1 MQKRILA
8 VSGLLLF
15 SFLATAEEKE
25 SEIWQ
30 NIKSPITTPA
40 RYALYA
46 GGLLTL
52 TLLIFEDQIIDP
64 AQEETVENKPLGGS
78 SKWGDQLG
86 QVYPNAAYVVG
97 MLGYGAIASDKRAL
111 KDASLMFQATL
122 YSGIA
127 TTALKYT
134 VREAR
139 PNNPNRKNSFPSG
152 HATTIFAFASYI
164 GCRHSLPWGIAAYTA
179 AGFVA
184 FSRMNDNAHW
194 VHDVTGGAAIGTA
207 YGMGVCMAENER
219 KGKEEPVKTIG
230 YLVPLDGGLAGGL
243 SHSF

>member
-1 MQKRILA
+1 MVKRALAIVGLLFFSCLA
-8 VSGLLLF
+8 V
-15 SFLATAEEKE
+15 AEEQE

-46 GGLLTL
+46 GGALTL
-52 TLLIFEDQIIDP
+52 TLLILEDQVIDP
-64 AQEETVENKPLGGS
+64 AQEETIENTPLGHS

-86 QVYPNAAYVVG
+86 QIYPNAAYVVG
-97 MLGYGAIASDKRAL
+97 MLGYGAIASDKQAL

-127 TTALKYT
+127 ATALKYT
-134 VREAR
+134 VREPR
-139 PNNPNRKNSFPSG
+139 PNNSERRNSFPSG

-164 GCRHSLPWGIAAYTA
+164 GCIHSLPWGIAAYSA

-194 VHDVTGGAAIGTA
+194 VHDVTGGATIGTA
-207 YGMGVCMAENER
+207 YGLGVCMAENGR
-219 KGKEEPVKTIG
+219 KGKGIPIKTIG
-230 YLVPLDGGLAGGL
+230 YLVPLDGGLAAGL